1 MAHSKTFFGLRKGST
16 KSSTFQIFRGQQIT
30 KDRVAKNSNPQT
42 SRQGLQRMRVA
53 AVSNAA
59 ARLRPLISQSFEG
72 LPYGEESVREFM
84 RVNMAK
90 NGPCQFQCWPKKGE
104 NTPGLSTLMVSRGSL
119 PTVKFSM
126 FGNSEDYPNEIIF
139 SFKKKVNVDGDITNE
154 EARLSLISVFK
165 EAFGA
170 KDNDQVTFL
179 YQLGKCQEHKD
190 ENTNKVVFS
199 YYPGVSYAISRFVL
213 NKDSEISKRWVYT
226 RGNEYVPYFNGL
238 PQVSDGITSIAI
250 LPDADIKLCLA
261 YPSTKAFER
270 GGLYDSQ
277 IVQSATIILSRY
289 QNGRWLRS
297 TQILPVN
304 STNGYVQT
312 ADEAWPSYLKTG
324 ESTKYLNEGSD
335 SVNIIG
341 G

>member
-72 LPYGEESVREFM
+72 VPYGEESVREFM

-119 PTVKFSM
+119 PTIDCEMEPFDIGATPFLVLQLNVEEWPDDSATID
-126 FGNSEDYPNEIIF
+126 DY
-139 SFKKKVNVDGDITNE
+139 KKLIANAFINTLALKEGDQ
-154 EARLSLISVFK
+154 L
-165 EAFGA
+165 
-170 KDNDQVTFL
+170 TFL
-179 YQLGKCQEHKD
+179 SQVGKYEEIKD
-190 ENTNKVVFS
+190 ENGFNPYWVYK
-199 YYPGVSYAISRFVL
+199 PGVGFVISRIVISPNIF
-213 NKDSEISKRWVYT
+213 DSKEWQLTTLDNYT
-226 RGNEYVPYFNGL
+226 YIFFNMYGFTN
-238 PQVSDGITSIAI
+238 GYTSM
-250 LPDADIKLCLA
+250 
-261 YPSTKAFER
+261 AFER
-270 GGLYDSQ
+270 ADDKLNVYVEVTKQALAQAGFPESG
-277 IVQSATIILSRY
+277 ATISSTIIHSRY
-289 QNGRWLRS
+289 SNGRWLRS
-297 TQILPVN
+297 TQCLPKLLCE
-304 STNGYVQT
+304 SYVQT